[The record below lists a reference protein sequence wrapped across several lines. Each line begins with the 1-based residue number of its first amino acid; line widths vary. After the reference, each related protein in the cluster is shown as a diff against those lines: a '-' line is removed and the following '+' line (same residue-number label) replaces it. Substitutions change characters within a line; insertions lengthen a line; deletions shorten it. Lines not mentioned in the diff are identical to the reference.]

1 MGRLVLYTLEGCAA
15 CPTALNQLSGQ
26 ISNGKVQHVHLSEQT
41 DPDEVALKQAYE
53 DGVDGFP
60 TLLQYH
66 DDGSRCELDPFSM
79 EVVKCFR

>member
-1 MGRLVLYTLEGCAA
+1 
-15 CPTALNQLSGQ
+15 
-26 ISNGKVQHVHLSEQT
+26 
-41 DPDEVALKQAYE
+41 

-79 EVVKCFR
+79 KVVKCFR